1 MSEPITESKLFE
13 AVQQIQASITTAVVR
28 IEEKLDAHAKDD
40 LAVANRVLVIETER
54 SAEKSQAV
62 KRGTWVAFLAS
73 AGMTALWK
81 VLDHFN
87 K

>member
-1 MSEPITESKLFE
+1 MSEPVTETKLFE

-40 LAVANRVLVIETER
+40 IQVANRVLVLETRLE
-54 SAEKSQAV
+54 SDKAV
-62 KRGTWVAFLAS
+62 AAKRGTWIAVLVS
-73 AGMTALWK
+73 AGVTAFWK
-81 VLDHFN
+81 AVDHFS